1 MQIKPFYFNNVHIL
15 IILVKHYI
23 IITQLM
29 YIIYFIFNHIH
40 YLLINV
46 NNKMRLFTY
55 NMNKHRIRE
64 LNSMLVKKLSGTV
77 FNSVF
82 QNRRLQITVPDRE
95 SDFPKSDI
103 FLRLGKVEVP
113 KRKNPDSSTDEPGFC
128 ISP

>member
-23 IITQLM
+23 ILTQLM

-46 NNKMRLFTY
+46 NIKMRLFTY

-64 LNSMLVKKLSGTV
+64 LNSMLVKKLSGVV

-82 QNRRLQITVPDRE
+82 QNQR
-95 SDFPKSDI
+95 
-103 FLRLGKVEVP
+103 
-113 KRKNPDSSTDEPGFC
+113 
-128 ISP
+128 